1 MVHKKCSWLMRRKTT
16 TCQEVPSETNAH
28 NTIIRLS
35 AGHNPFTHVEHVVQ
49 DVEWNIDCAKPVVV
63 WH

>member
-1 MVHKKCSWLMRRKTT
+1 VERQRHAKKELLEIT
-16 TCQEVPSETNAH
+16 AH
-28 NTIIRLS
+28 STIRLS
-35 AGHNPFTHVEHVVQ
+35 TGHNPFTHIEHVAQ